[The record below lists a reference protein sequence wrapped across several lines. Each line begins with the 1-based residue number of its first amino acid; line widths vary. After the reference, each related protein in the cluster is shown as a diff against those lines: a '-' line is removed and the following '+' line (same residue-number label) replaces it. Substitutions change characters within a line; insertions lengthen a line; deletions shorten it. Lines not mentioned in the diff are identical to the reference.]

1 MALPT
6 EQVVNA
12 WTAEPD
18 DPGERPLSP
27 LEAAQVG
34 SLWRL
39 ARRKVG
45 SNFDDPF
52 EDLAPAAQNAPPGS
66 LPPAGAFSSG
76 NRKLKTSH
84 FCDQAD
90 DTEVLRAEPPTVA
103 KWYSNYSRIMH
114 GDPPEDMEPTE
125 DQVTV
130 LNARIKGNGVPYCD
144 FAIWTPCNTKI
155 ARSLK
160 FRAWIPQADGTF
172 LAKELAGPNGFV
184 PWESSFNVF
193 GVAMMMLN
201 QMMPATVTEYLQRI
215 RSLSLDW
222 PESWGWSTQ
231 PTTRAGAYN
240 WRDAAEDSSRRPQQA
255 APSGT

>member
-1 MALPT
+1 M
-6 EQVVNA
+6 NA
-12 WTAEPD
+12 WTTEANALNAMGVTAEVFDTLQQELGDLTSWVQLALFPASLIRGAVAEARLEPD

-52 EDLAPAAQNAPPGS
+52 EDLAPAAQTAPPGS
-66 LPPAGAFSSG
+66 LPPAGASSLG

-114 GDPPEDMEPTE
+114 GDPPEDIS
-125 DQVTV
+125 
-130 LNARIKGNGVPYCD
+130 L
-144 FAIWTPCNTKI
+144 
-155 ARSLK
+155 RSSSCSL
-160 FRAWIPQADGTF
+160 RSSSCS
-172 LAKELAGPNGFV
+172 LAGG
-184 PWESSFNVF
+184 
-193 GVAMMMLN
+193 
-201 QMMPATVTEYLQRI
+201 
-215 RSLSLDW
+215 
-222 PESWGWSTQ
+222 
-231 PTTRAGAYN
+231 
-240 WRDAAEDSSRRPQQA
+240 SR
-255 APSGT
+255 